1 MNDLT
6 FAVPTLFGLEGLCAD
21 EMRRLNLEG
30 VQAENG
36 RVLCRGSALDI
47 ARLNLNLRTGER
59 VLLVLGSF
67 PADNFDALF
76 EGTKALPWER
86 FIPREGQFPVKGH
99 CLNSALHAVPACQA
113 IVKKAVAARLGE
125 KYGLNTLPETG
136 ALYQI
141 QFSIMKDTATLMLDT
156 SGAGLHKRGYRA
168 HGVVA
173 PLRETLAAAMVMLS
187 WYKGRDPLCDPFCG
201 SGTIPIEAALIAKNR
216 APGLNRT
223 FSAQKWAFVDKKLW
237 LEAADQAMDQEFDGD
252 YEIWGGD
259 LDPDAVVDGEVLE
272 STSFTVRLS
281 EKKIHFFYPNGA
293 SYAPHL

>member
-86 FIPREGQFPVKGH
+86 FIPREDSS
-99 CLNSALHAVPACQA
+99 LS
-113 IVKKAVAARLGE
+113 R
-125 KYGLNTLPETG
+125 
-136 ALYQI
+136 
-141 QFSIMKDTATLMLDT
+141 DTASTLLST
-156 SGAGLHKRGYRA
+156 PCPPAR
-168 HGVVA
+168 
-173 PLRETLAAAMVMLS
+173 PL
-187 WYKGRDPLCDPFCG
+187 
-201 SGTIPIEAALIAKNR
+201 
-216 APGLNRT
+216 
-223 FSAQKWAFVDKKLW
+223 
-237 LEAADQAMDQEFDGD
+237 
-252 YEIWGGD
+252 
-259 LDPDAVVDGEVLE
+259 
-272 STSFTVRLS
+272 
-281 EKKIHFFYPNGA
+281 
-293 SYAPHL
+293 